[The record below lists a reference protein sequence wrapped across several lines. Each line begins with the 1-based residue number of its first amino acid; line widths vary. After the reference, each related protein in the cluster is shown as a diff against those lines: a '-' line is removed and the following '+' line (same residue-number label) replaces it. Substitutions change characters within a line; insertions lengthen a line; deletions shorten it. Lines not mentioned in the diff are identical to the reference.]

1 MILVIANRGQY
12 NHRIYRTIRDLGES
26 VKLVSNIITSE
37 KIKNMGA
44 DAIVI
49 GGGPYIEES
58 GNCGNIIIELKEEL
72 PILGICL
79 GHQIMAK
86 TFGAEIGRASF
97 AEYAEEEI
105 IVDDEDEIL
114 LGLSPTFTAWVSHKD
129 EVKAL
134 PENFLK
140 LAHSNKCEI
149 EAMKHESLPLFG
161 LQFHPEVEHT
171 PRGKEIFKN
180 FLRVVRK

>member
-12 NHRIYRTIRDLGES
+12 NHRIYRTIRDLGEN
-26 VKLVSNIITSE
+26 VKLVSNSITPE
-37 KIKNMGA
+37 EIRRIGA
-44 DAIVI
+44 EAIVI

-58 GNCGNIIIELKEEL
+58 GNCMNIIRELKEEL

-79 GHQIMAK
+79 GHQIIAK

-97 AEYAEEEI
+97 AEYAEGEI
-105 IVDDEDEIL
+105 IVDYEDEIL
-114 LGLSPTFTAWVSHKD
+114 LGLAPRFTAWVSHKD

-140 LAHSNKCEI
+140 LAHSDKCEI
-149 EAMKHESLPLFG
+149 EAMKHRSLPLFG

-171 PRGKEIFKN
+171 PRGREIFLN
-180 FLRVVRK
+180 FLRLVKK